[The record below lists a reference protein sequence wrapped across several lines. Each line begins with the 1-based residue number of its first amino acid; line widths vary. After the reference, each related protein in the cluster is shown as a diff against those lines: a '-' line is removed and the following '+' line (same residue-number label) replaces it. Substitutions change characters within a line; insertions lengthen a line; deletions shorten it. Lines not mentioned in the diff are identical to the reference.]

1 MKYISFYKHIVMIL
15 FIGMLYTAQEEIDFY
30 ADSWALL
37 IGINEY
43 QFEKTLNYA
52 VADAEEM
59 QRLLVEKLGFPEQN
73 IEILLDDNATL
84 NGIKKSMQKL
94 AEKTSENDRVLIYF
108 AGHGFTQ

>member
-1 MKYISFYKHIVMIL
+1 MQYISFYKHIVMIL
-15 FIGMLYTAQEEIDFY
+15 FIGMLYTAQEEINFY

-43 QFEKTLNYA
+43 QFEKPLNYA

-59 QRLLVEKLGFPEQN
+59 QRLLVEKLGFPEKN

-84 NGIKKSMQKL
+84 SGIKSQRFL
-94 AEKTSENDRVLIYF
+94 LREF
-108 AGHGFTQ
+108 ATIVNLPG